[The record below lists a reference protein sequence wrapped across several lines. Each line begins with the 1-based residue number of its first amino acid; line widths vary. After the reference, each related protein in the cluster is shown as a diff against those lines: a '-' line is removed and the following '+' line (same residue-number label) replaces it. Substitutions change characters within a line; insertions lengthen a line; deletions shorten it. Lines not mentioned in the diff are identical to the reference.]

1 MPVQVGAYMAKMN
14 TIESRAVGKRQLDDH
29 NEGRIERNLFAVN
42 GGTWEALRFCKN
54 KDGQHNRVHL
64 VIDEENF
71 VELFRNAVKNGVF
84 HPRTLGE
91 LMVILGEIPDPFLS
105 VIGSISDGTL
115 SQNIDAELYGNDPA

>member
-1 MPVQVGAYMAKMN
+1 MAKMN
-14 TIESRAVGKRQLDDH
+14 TIESRAVGACQLDDH

-64 VIDEENF
+64 VIDEEKF
-71 VELFRNAVKNGVF
+71 VELFRDAVKNGVF
-84 HPRTLGE
+84 SPWTLRK
-91 LMVILGEIPDPFLS
+91 LMVIVGEIPDPFLS

-115 SQNIDAELYGNDPA
+115 SQNIDEELYGDDPA

>member
-1 MPVQVGAYMAKMN
+1 VVRGLMAKMSTVEN
-14 TIESRAVGKRQLDDH
+14 RAVGTCQLDDH

-64 VIDEENF
+64 VIDEERF

-84 HPRTLGE
+84 RPRTLGE
-91 LMVILGEIPDPFLS
+91 LSVILQELPDPFLS

-115 SQNIDAELYGNDPA
+115 SQNIDEELYPERPE